1 MVWYSVK
8 FHISRR
14 RQKLRF
20 KRRKTDLQVEFERS
34 WKSMEL
40 KVPRSS
46 IWQELRERRLSPT
59 VRLSKGK
66 EVDDDDDVRVEVSDR
81 MLALLIRHNWK
92 IHKYIPTSQN
102 RMKYW
107 NAVASW
113 RKTGKQK
120 LQNKLLKEGRI
131 FTKEEWKHMPAC
143 KN

>member
-1 MVWYSVK
+1 
-8 FHISRR
+8 
-14 RQKLRF
+14 
-20 KRRKTDLQVEFERS
+20 
-34 WKSMEL
+34 MEL